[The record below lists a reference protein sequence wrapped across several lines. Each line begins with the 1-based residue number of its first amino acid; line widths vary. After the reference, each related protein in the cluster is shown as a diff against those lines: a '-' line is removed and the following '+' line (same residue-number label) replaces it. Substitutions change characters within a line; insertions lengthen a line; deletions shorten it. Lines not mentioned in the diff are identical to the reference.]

1 MLRSLGGLPR
11 VLAQCWPALLAWY
24 LAGSL
29 VRASIIAL
37 AAPIGPESPLAALLL
52 VPIAVLAR
60 LVSYIGMFLALRRA
74 LPGYRAASGGDVAFS
89 SMREAGA
96 DFIRVLLTAIGPF
109 FTLYA
114 LIGLLGEDLSDYAQA
129 SFRYSFLSD
138 NPNPLN
144 VGDGPLVL
152 IVVVVAFLARMLLTV
167 FAHKLPGWVAVPQ
180 IYLEATWVFVALTGI
195 GALFGAAQRWIAD
208 REVVH
213 WWNAAGDFIT
223 GLWAPIKLAID
234 GLGWLTPV
242 AAQVVLLPLAWIMI
256 ASIIY
261 LRSLANVAEDEL
273 PVPKGL
279 SDRVR
284 ARIERLPR
292 IIRDYR
298 HLVTGAWDEVWR
310 PLVFS
315 GRVILGAGVV
325 NLIVFV
331 CSYGLLFALGRWAL
345 RGIYVLVGGHDM
357 PFWFIADA
365 SLSLAVSAVLE
376 PIRVALLAVAF
387 DFSFDRWRQRRMQ
400 RREPLPE
407 LPLPDHTLPDL
418 TLPDLTQAGGL
429 ADSPR

>member
-1 MLRSLGGLPR
+1 MLRSLGGIPR
-11 VLAQCWPALLAWY
+11 ILAATWPALLAWY

-29 VRASIIAL
+29 VRASVIAL

-60 LVSYIGMFLALRRA
+60 LVSYIGMFLVLRRA
-74 LPGYRAASGGDVAFS
+74 LPGYRAASGGEVTFS
-89 SMREAGA
+89 SLREAVA
-96 DFIRVLLTAIGPF
+96 DFFRVLLSTIGPF

-114 LIGLLGEDLSDYAQA
+114 LIGLLQDDLSEYAQA
-129 SFRYSFLSD
+129 SLRYSFLSD

-152 IVVVVAFLARMLLTV
+152 IVVVVAFTARMLLTV

-195 GALFGAAQRWIAD
+195 GALFGAAQKWIAD
-208 REVVH
+208 RQIVH
-213 WWNAAGDFIT
+213 WWNSAGDFLT
-223 GLWAPIKLAID
+223 GLWSPIKAAID
-234 GLGWLTPV
+234 GVGWLTPV
-242 AAQVVLLPLAWIMI
+242 AVQVVLLPLAWILI

-279 SDRVR
+279 SEKVK

-292 IIRDYR
+292 IIREYR

-315 GRVILGAGVV
+315 SRVILGAGVV
-325 NLIVFV
+325 NLVVFV
-331 CSYGLLFALGRWAL
+331 CAYGLLWALGRWAL
-345 RGIYVLVGGHDM
+345 RGVYMLVGAHDVG
-357 PFWFIADA
+357 FWFIADA
-365 SLSLAVSAVLE
+365 SLSLAISAILE

-387 DFSFDRWRQRRMQ
+387 DFSLARWRERRMQ

-407 LPLPDHTLPDL
+407 LPLPGIPAAAEH
-418 TLPDLTQAGGL
+418 
-429 ADSPR
+429 